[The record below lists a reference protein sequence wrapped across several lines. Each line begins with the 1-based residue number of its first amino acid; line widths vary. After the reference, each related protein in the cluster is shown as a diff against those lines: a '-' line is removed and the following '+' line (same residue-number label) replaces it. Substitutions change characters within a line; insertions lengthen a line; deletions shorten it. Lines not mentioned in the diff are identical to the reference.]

1 MLLSLLQFFAT
12 KFLVLA
18 LHLETGSFPR
28 PLTAREELATF
39 AALQAGN
46 PAAREKLIRHNLR
59 LVAHIV
65 KKYYALPADQDDL
78 ISIGAIGL
86 MKAVDTFDS
95 TRRARFSTY
104 ASRCIENELRMHF
117 RRLRKNGPTVSLQET
132 LESGR
137 EDSALTLAD
146 VLQDSFCM
154 EESCEQ
160 QEEARRLRRLIE
172 GLPARERK
180 LILLRYGLAGQ
191 PPLTQLETAQL
202 LQISRSYVSRLES
215 HALAQLRQGWE
226 STAPLTSGPALRYNE
241 DKINQS
247 E

>member
-1 MLLSLLQFFAT
+1 MFLSLLQFFAT

-18 LHLETGSFPR
+18 LHLESGSFPR
-28 PLTAREELATF
+28 PLSAQEEAEAF
-39 AALQAGN
+39 AALRAGD

-65 KKYYALPADQDDL
+65 KKYYALPGDQDDL
-78 ISIGAIGL
+78 VSIGTIGL

-117 RRLRKNGPTVSLQET
+117 RRLRRGGTMVSLQET
-132 LESGR
+132 LEAGK
-137 EDSALTLAD
+137 EDTALT
-146 VLQDSFCM
+146 LQDSFCM
-154 EESCEQ
+154 EENCER
-160 QEEARRLRRLIE
+160 QEEAARLRQLIE

-180 LILLRYGLAGQ
+180 LILLRYGMAGQ

-202 LQISRSYVSRLES
+202 LQISRSYVSRLET
-215 HALAQLRQGWE
+215 HALEQLRKAWH
-226 STAPLTSGPALRYNE
+226 S
-241 DKINQS
+241 
-247 E
+247 

>member
-1 MLLSLLQFFAT
+1 MLLPLLQFFAA
-12 KFLVLA
+12 KFLILA
-18 LHLETGSFPR
+18 LHLEAGSFPR
-28 PLTAREELATF
+28 PLTPKEEIETF
-39 AALQAGN
+39 ASLRAGD

-59 LVAHIV
+59 LVAHIT
-65 KKYYALPADQDDL
+65 KKYYAQPCDQDDL
-78 ISIGAIGL
+78 ISIGTIGL

-117 RRLRKNGPTVSLQET
+117 RRLRRNNTTVSLQET
-132 LESGR
+132 LESGK
-137 EDSALTLAD
+137 DDTALTLSD

-154 EESCEQ
+154 EENWEQ
-160 QEEARRLRRLIE
+160 QEEAHHLRQLIE

-202 LQISRSYVSRLES
+202 LQISRSYVSRLET
-215 HALAQLRQGWE
+215 HALAQLRQGWDGA
-226 STAPLTSGPALRYNE
+226 SPCRQTVPTPHSPCKSAP
-241 DKINQS
+241 
-247 E
+247 